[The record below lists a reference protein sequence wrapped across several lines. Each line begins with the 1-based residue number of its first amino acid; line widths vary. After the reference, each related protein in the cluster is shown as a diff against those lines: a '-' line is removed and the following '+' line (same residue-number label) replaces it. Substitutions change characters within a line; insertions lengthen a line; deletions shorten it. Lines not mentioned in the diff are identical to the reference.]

1 MTILQ
6 NRQPAE
12 TREQSLGKEDNL
24 NKEEKGQVI
33 EELKKKFSEAKAVIF
48 TDYKGMTVEELS
60 ELRRLLRSGGVDYMV
75 VKNTIARIASQETPV
90 KVAKD
95 VFKGPVAVAI
105 GYDTSFTAAKKV
117 IEFSRKNEK
126 FKLCSG
132 VIEGKLYGLEE
143 VKTIAGLP
151 PREVLLS
158 MLAGALQAPLSK
170 LAGVLSA
177 TVSSFAYAMSAVK
190 TKKENNS

>member
-1 MTILQ
+1 MQ
-6 NRQPAE
+6 NWRPAE

-24 NKEEKGQVI
+24 NKEKKGQVI

-75 VKNTIARIASQETPV
+75 VKNTIARIASQETPIS
-90 KVAKD
+90 VAKD

-105 GYDTSFTAAKKV
+105 GYDGSFTAAKKV
-117 IEFSRKNEK
+117 LEFSRKNEK
-126 FKLCSG
+126 LKLCSG
-132 VIEGKLYGLEE
+132 VIEGKLYDLAE

-170 LAGVLSA
+170 MGGVLYA
-177 TVSSFAYAMSAVK
+177 TVSRLAYALSAAK
-190 TKKENNS
+190 TKKESNP